1 MYFDYHVHSE
11 FSDDSTYK
19 MEDVID
25 DAIALGIEELCFTD
39 HVDYGVKDDH
49 DTFPRKH
56 NRGTIEILNVDY
68 PRYFKKTAEL
78 KERYASKIVI
88 KTGLEFGIQTHTVKD
103 FQKLYVTYD
112 LDFVILSIHQV
123 EDKEFWDDSFQKGRT
138 QKEYND
144 LYYKELYDVIK
155 EYKDYSVLGHLDV
168 IKRYDKE
175 GIYPFEY
182 NKDIIAEILKVII
195 ADGKGIE
202 LNTSSTRYGIDDTMP
217 SRDILRLYIDLG
229 GKIITLGS
237 DSHKKEHLGTYIK
250 EGMRILKDMGYEKI
264 YTFDRMVP
272 IAHKL

>member
-56 NRGTIEILNVDY
+56 NRGTIEIL
-68 PRYFKKTAEL
+68 
-78 KERYASKIVI
+78 
-88 KTGLEFGIQTHTVKD
+88 
-103 FQKLYVTYD
+103 
-112 LDFVILSIHQV
+112 
-123 EDKEFWDDSFQKGRT
+123 
-138 QKEYND
+138 
-144 LYYKELYDVIK
+144 
-155 EYKDYSVLGHLDV
+155 
-168 IKRYDKE
+168 
-175 GIYPFEY
+175 
-182 NKDIIAEILKVII
+182 KVII

-217 SRDILRLYIDLG
+217 SRDILRLYKALG

-237 DSHKKEHLGTYIK
+237 DSHKKEHLGTYIE